1 MEYNSYNDYKLK
13 NCKEPI
19 SAYFINHKCMLLL
32 FGGQKTTR
40 IYICKLQISLS
51 FGKKE
56 MKKNLR
62 HCRNRFSK
70 MIFQTSWNEESR
82 HNNEHL
88 ILQKLTLDP
97 FKQGFILVFQFENF
111 QVQIVS
117 QIVIGFKLWF
127 VKKPKCVWKQPVWLQ
142 FWMVPKWNLVKK
154 LAMTAF

>member
-1 MEYNSYNDYKLK
+1 MITNSKIARSLLVPISSIINACFCCSEDKKLRGFTFA
-13 NCKEPI
+13 NCK
-19 SAYFINHKCMLLL
+19 
-32 FGGQKTTR
+32 
-40 IYICKLQISLS
+40 SLS
-51 FGKKE
+51 PLGRRRW
-56 MKKNLR
+56 KKNLR

-142 FWMVPKWNLVKK
+142 FWVVPKWNLVKK